1 MSEVEDT
8 QGAREDAHRLRSA
21 AANVPPVALLSLK
34 MPAISSVVLGA
45 VGLTLGIV
53 FGHPQMGVLF
63 VVGLGMA
70 LFNARMMQR
79 NALRIVTGA
88 NPTKGAIVSSS
99 MGRLALLTIVALAF
113 GYFIRPDGL
122 GVFFGL
128 AVFQLIF
135 MVHTMTPVMKEYRRQ

>member
-1 MSEVEDT
+1 MSEVEET
-8 QGAREDAHRLRSA
+8 QGMREDAHNLRSA
-21 AANVPPVALLSLK
+21 AANVSPVALISLK
-34 MPAISSVVLGA
+34 MPAIISAIFGVLGVVLG
-45 VGLTLGIV
+45 II

-63 VVGLGMA
+63 VVGLGLA

-88 NPTKGAIVSSS
+88 NPTRGAIVSSS
-99 MGRLALLTIVALAF
+99 MGRLALLTIIALAF
-113 GYFIRPDGL
+113 GYFIRPDGV